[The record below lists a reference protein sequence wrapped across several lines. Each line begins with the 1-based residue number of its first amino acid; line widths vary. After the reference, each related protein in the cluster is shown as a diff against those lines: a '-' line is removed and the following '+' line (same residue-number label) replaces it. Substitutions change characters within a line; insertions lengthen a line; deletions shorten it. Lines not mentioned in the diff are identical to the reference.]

1 MRPLACDTHVHF
13 YDARY
18 PSAPDA
24 VLQPPDATADDYR
37 SLQTEL
43 GLERVVV
50 VQPTTYGLDNSCQ
63 LDMMATFGDPGDGLV
78 RGVMVVDESVSA
90 DELRRLTELG
100 VCGAR
105 FHVLPGGVVPWEM
118 LETVAATIAPFGWHI
133 QLQCNGHELAAR
145 QHQLAALPTEIVI
158 DHIGRY
164 MPPVPTDD
172 DNFTA
177 LLRLVE
183 AGHAWVKLSA
193 PYESST
199 ETIHNGDHASTHHT
213 DVLPLI
219 DTLVERVADRLLW
232 ASNWPHPGQSSAP
245 SPGTLMTQLE
255 RWLPTDELRHQV
267 LVTNPDR
274 LYFC

>member
-90 DELRRLTELG
+90 D
-100 VCGAR
+100 
-105 FHVLPGGVVPWEM
+105 
-118 LETVAATIAPFGWHI
+118 
-133 QLQCNGHELAAR
+133 
-145 QHQLAALPTEIVI
+145 
-158 DHIGRY
+158 
-164 MPPVPTDD
+164 
-172 DNFTA
+172 
-177 LLRLVE
+177 
-183 AGHAWVKLSA
+183 
-193 PYESST
+193 
-199 ETIHNGDHASTHHT
+199 
-213 DVLPLI
+213 
-219 DTLVERVADRLLW
+219 
-232 ASNWPHPGQSSAP
+232 
-245 SPGTLMTQLE
+245 
-255 RWLPTDELRHQV
+255 
-267 LVTNPDR
+267 
-274 LYFC
+274 